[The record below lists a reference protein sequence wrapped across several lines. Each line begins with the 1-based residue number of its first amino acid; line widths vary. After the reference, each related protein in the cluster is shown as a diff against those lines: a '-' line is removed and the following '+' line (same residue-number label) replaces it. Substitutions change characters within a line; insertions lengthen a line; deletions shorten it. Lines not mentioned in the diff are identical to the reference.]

1 MSGSHRRRRRTGE
14 VGVKKLFKLDSLIA
28 KSHALFFLYPSNHK
42 ILQSAASLG
51 AMVSFALSII
61 FTWRF
66 LRARKLI
73 IIKN

>member
-42 ILQSAASLG
+42 SAASLG